1 MATSSGIANIK
12 VIGVGGGGNNAINRM
27 IFSGITSATFIAANT
42 DMQALNMSHAQL
54 KIQLGANL
62 TKGLGAGS
70 DPEIGKRA
78 AEESKEEIK
87 SHLIDTDLLFI
98 TAGMGGGT
106 GTGAAPVIAEMAKEM
121 GILTVA
127 VVTKPFERFEGK
139 VRMDN
144 AEKGIDEL
152 RKYVDT
158 LLVIPNE
165 KLQHFMPK
173 GTPFVKAFQAADDV
187 LRQGIQGIA
196 EIIMT
201 PSLINLDFNDI
212 KSIIKAQGN
221 AHIGIGHGKGEKRT
235 FDAVRQAVQSTL
247 LETNISGATGILVY
261 VAGDQGLTIDEV
273 YESVGLIREV
283 VHQDAKIIFGM
294 GIDDN
299 LNGEVVITVI
309 ATGFPTKPDGTSKDG
324 IGARQFFNDKDSNNK
339 KMSTMYGYSEKTEEV
354 ETKPQNGI
362 NSLDSNSNS
371 DAQDL
376 SPRMNVTNSKLPP
389 FLQKM
394 QKNNRNND

>member
-42 DMQALNMSHAQL
+42 DMQALNMSHAQI

-87 SHLIDTDLLFI
+87 SHLVDTDLLFI

-127 VVTKPFERFEGK
+127 VVTKPFEKFEGR

-144 AEKGIDEL
+144 AEKGIAEL

-165 KLQHFMPK
+165 KLQQCMPK
-173 GTPFVKAFQAADDV
+173 GTPFVKAFQAADDI
-187 LRQGIQGIA
+187 LRQGIQGIS

-235 FDAVRQAVQSTL
+235 YDAVKQAVQSTL
-247 LETNISGATGILVY
+247 LETNIEGATGILIY

-273 YESVGLIREV
+273 YESVGLIRDV

-294 GIDDN
+294 GIDDT
-299 LNGEVVITVI
+299 LNAEVVVTVI
-309 ATGFPTKPDGTSKDG
+309 ATGFQATPGGKYGVGP
-324 IGARQFFNDKDSNNK
+324 RQFFNDKDNRKMNN
-339 KMSTMYGYSEKTEEV
+339 MYGYVEEEEKKVTQ
-354 ETKPQNGI
+354 PNGSQKD
-362 NSLDSNSNS
+362 NNASDSSSSLGLQED
-371 DAQDL
+371 
-376 SPRMNVTNSKLPP
+376 SPRINVTNSKLPP
-389 FLQKM
+389 FLQRL
-394 QKNNRNND
+394 QKNNKNND